1 MRWKKAV
8 ESIKNRE
15 DHTKKDNELENNNLE
30 MIQVEKE
37 RKLIFLK
44 NERTQEKLSNSI
56 RKDNGETIQLH

>member
-1 MRWKKAV
+1 
-8 ESIKNRE
+8 
-15 DHTKKDNELENNNLE
+15 

-37 RKLIFLK
+37 RKLIFFK